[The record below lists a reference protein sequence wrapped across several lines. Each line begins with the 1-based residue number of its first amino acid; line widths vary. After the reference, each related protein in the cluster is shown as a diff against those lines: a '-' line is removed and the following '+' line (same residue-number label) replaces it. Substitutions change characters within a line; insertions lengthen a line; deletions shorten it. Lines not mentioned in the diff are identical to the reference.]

1 MRPNGAVANFALV
14 YIYKMNIWNIFAPVY
29 ELTMRS
35 QKSIYDYLYR
45 RIGEVAKGKDVL
57 ELATGPGMIA
67 RHIAPSASSVVAT
80 DFAPK
85 MIETARKAKNPENVR
100 FEVADATSLRF
111 MDESFDVVVI
121 ANALHIIP
129 NPEKA
134 LAEIDRVLKK
144 GGILIAPNFIFQAG
158 GKKNLWQKFLSL
170 VGVRF
175 AHEWTENEYKS
186 FLNANGWTI
195 KKDCV
200 IKGRIDLAYV
210 ECGKVIPFAIL

>member
-14 YIYKMNIWNIFAPVY
+14 YIYKMNVWNIFAPVY

-67 RHIAPSASSVVAT
+67 RHIAPLANHVVAT

-85 MIETARKAKNPENVR
+85 MIETARKANNPENVR

-144 GGILIAPNFIFQAG
+144 DGVLIAPNFIFQAG

-170 VGVRF
+170 VGIRF
-175 AHEWTENEYKS
+175 AHEWTEDEIKAFLKS
-186 FLNANGWTI
+186 NGWTI
-195 KKDCV
+195 EMSYV
-200 IKGRIDLAYV
+200 LKGRIDLAYV
-210 ECGKVIPFAIL
+210 ECRK

>member
-1 MRPNGAVANFALV
+1 MS
-14 YIYKMNIWNIFAPVY
+14 KNIWDIFAPVY
-29 ELTMRS
+29 ELAMRS
-35 QKSIYDYLYR
+35 QKNIYDYMYV

-67 RHIAPSASSVVAT
+67 RHIAPLANHVVAI

-100 FEVADATSLRF
+100 FEVSDATSLRF
-111 MDESFDVVVI
+111 EDKSFDAVVI

-134 LAEIDRVLKK
+134 LAEIRRVLKDD
-144 GGILIAPNFIFQAG
+144 GVLIAPNFIFKAG
-158 GKKNLWQKFLSL
+158 GKRNLWQRILSL

-175 AHEWTENEYKS
+175 AHEWTEDEYKS
-186 FLNANGWTI
+186 FLKANGWTI
-195 KKDCV
+195 EMSYV
-200 IKGRIDLAYV
+200 LKGRIDLAYV
-210 ECGKVIPFAIL
+210 ECNRH

>member
-1 MRPNGAVANFALV
+1 MS
-14 YIYKMNIWNIFAPVY
+14 KNIWDIFAPVY
-29 ELTMRS
+29 EFTMRS
-35 QKSIYDYLYR
+35 QKNIYDYMYE
-45 RIGEVAKGKDVL
+45 RIGEVARGKDVL
-57 ELATGPGMIA
+57 ELATGLGMIA
-67 RHIAPSASSVVAT
+67 RHIAPIANHVIAT

-111 MDESFDVVVI
+111 MDKAFDVVVI

-134 LAEIDRVLKK
+134 LAEIRRVLKDD
-144 GGILIAPNFIFQAG
+144 GVLIAPNFIFREG
-158 GKKNLWQKFLSL
+158 GKRNLWQKFLSL

-175 AHEWTENEYKS
+175 AHEWTEVEYKS
-186 FLNANGWTI
+186 FLKANGWTI
-195 KKDCV
+195 TKDCV

-210 ECGKVIPFAIL
+210 ECK

>member
-1 MRPNGAVANFALV
+1 MRGGILMSLNV
-14 YIYKMNIWNIFAPVY
+14 WNVFAPVY
-29 ELTMRS
+29 EFAMRS
-35 QKSIYDYLYR
+35 QKNIYDYMYE

-67 RHIAPSASSVVAT
+67 RHIAPLAKSVIAT

-85 MIETARKAKNPENVR
+85 MIETARKAKNPENLN

-111 MDESFDVVVI
+111 EDKSFDVVVI

-134 LAEIDRVLKK
+134 LTEIRRVLKDD
-144 GGILIAPNFIFQAG
+144 GVLIAPNFIFHEG
-158 GKKNLWQKFLSL
+158 GKRNLWQKFLSL

-175 AHEWTENEYKS
+175 AHEWSENEYRS
-186 FLNANGWTI
+186 FLIANGWPI
-195 KKDCV
+195 EMCIV
-200 IKGRIDLAYV
+200 LKGRIDLAYV
-210 ECGKVIPFAIL
+210 ECGK

>member
-1 MRPNGAVANFALV
+1 MS
-14 YIYKMNIWNIFAPVY
+14 KNIWDIFAPVY
-29 ELTMRS
+29 EFTMRS
-35 QKSIYDYLYR
+35 QKNIYDYMYE
-45 RIGEVAKGKDVL
+45 RIGEVVRGKDVL

-67 RHIAPSASSVVAT
+67 RHIAPHAKHVVAT

-111 MDESFDVVVI
+111 MDKSFDVVVI

-134 LAEIDRVLKK
+134 LAEIRRVLKDD
-144 GGILIAPNFIFQAG
+144 GVLIAPNFIFREG
-158 GKKNLWQKFLSL
+158 GKRNLWQKFLSL

-175 AHEWTENEYKS
+175 AHEWTENEYRS
-186 FLNANGWTI
+186 FLNANGWTVEMSI
-195 KKDCV
+195 V
-200 IKGRIDLAYV
+200 LKGRIDLAYV
-210 ECGKVIPFAIL
+210 ECK

>member
-1 MRPNGAVANFALV
+1 
-14 YIYKMNIWNIFAPVY
+14 MNIWNFFAPVY
-29 ELTMRS
+29 EFSMRT
-35 QKSIYDYLYR
+35 QKNIYDYLYA
-45 RIGEVAKGKDVL
+45 RIGEVAKNKDVL

-67 RHIAPSASSVVAT
+67 RHIAPAAKSVVAT

-85 MIETARKAKNPENVR
+85 MIEAALKAKNPDNLS

-111 MDESFDVVVI
+111 ADNSFDVVVI

-134 LAEIDRVLKK
+134 LTEIRRVLKRD
-144 GGILIAPNFIFQAG
+144 GLLIAPNFFFREG

-175 AHEWTENEYKS
+175 AHEWTEKEYKA
-186 FLNANGWTI
+186 FLESNGWKI
-195 KKDCV
+195 KMDRV
-200 IKGRIDLAYV
+200 IEGRIDLIYV
-210 ECGKVIPFAIL
+210 ECERTSVS

>member
-1 MRPNGAVANFALV
+1 MS
-14 YIYKMNIWNIFAPVY
+14 KNIWDIFAPVY
-29 ELTMRS
+29 ELAMRS
-35 QKSIYDYLYR
+35 QKNIYDYMYV

-67 RHIAPSASSVVAT
+67 RHIASLANHVVAT

-85 MIETARKAKNPENVR
+85 MIETARKAKNPENVC

-111 MDESFDVVVI
+111 EDKSFDAVVI

-134 LAEIDRVLKK
+134 LAEIRRVLKDD
-144 GGILIAPNFIFQAG
+144 GVLIAPNFIFKAG
-158 GKKNLWQKFLSL
+158 GKRNLWQRILSL

-175 AHEWTENEYKS
+175 AHEWTEDEYKS
-186 FLNANGWTI
+186 FLKANGWTI
-195 KKDCV
+195 EMSYV
-200 IKGRIDLAYV
+200 LKGRIDLAYV
-210 ECGKVIPFAIL
+210 ECNRH

>member
-1 MRPNGAVANFALV
+1 MS
-14 YIYKMNIWNIFAPVY
+14 KNIWDIFAPVY
-29 ELTMRS
+29 EFAMRS
-35 QKSIYDYLYR
+35 QKSIYDYMYE
-45 RIGEVAKGKDVL
+45 RIGEVAQGKDVL

-67 RHIAPSASSVVAT
+67 RHIAPHANHVVAT

-85 MIETARKAKNPENVR
+85 MIETARKAKNPENLS

-111 MDESFDVVVI
+111 EDKSFDVVVI

-134 LAEIDRVLKK
+134 LAEIRRVLKDD
-144 GGILIAPNFIFQAG
+144 GVLIAPNFIFREG
-158 GKKNLWQKFLSL
+158 GKRNLWQKFLSL

-175 AHEWTENEYKS
+175 AHEWTENEYRS

-195 KKDCV
+195 EMSIV
-200 IKGRIDLAYV
+200 LKGRIDLAYV
-210 ECGKVIPFAIL
+210 ECK

>member
-1 MRPNGAVANFALV
+1 MS
-14 YIYKMNIWNIFAPVY
+14 INIWDIFAPIY
-29 ELTMRS
+29 EFAMRS
-35 QKSIYDYLYR
+35 QKSIYDYMYE
-45 RIGEVAKGKDVL
+45 RIGEVAQGKDVL

-67 RHIAPSASSVVAT
+67 RHIAPSAASVIAT

-111 MDESFDVVVI
+111 EDKSFDVVVI

-134 LAEIDRVLKK
+134 LAEIRRVLKDD
-144 GGILIAPNFIFQAG
+144 GVLIAPNFIFREG
-158 GKKNLWQKFLSL
+158 GKRNLWQKFLSL

-175 AHEWTENEYKS
+175 AHEWTENEYRS

-195 KKDCV
+195 EMSIV
-200 IKGRIDLAYV
+200 LKGRIDLAYV
-210 ECGKVIPFAIL
+210 ECK

>member
-1 MRPNGAVANFALV
+1 MS
-14 YIYKMNIWNIFAPVY
+14 INIWDIFAPVY
-29 ELTMRS
+29 EFAMRS
-35 QKSIYDYLYR
+35 QKSIYDYMYE
-45 RIGEVAKGKDVL
+45 RIGEVAQGKDVL

-67 RHIAPSASSVVAT
+67 RHIATSAASVIAT

-111 MDESFDVVVI
+111 EDKSFDVVVI

-134 LAEIDRVLKK
+134 LAEIRRVLKDD
-144 GGILIAPNFIFQAG
+144 GVLIAPNFIFREG
-158 GKKNLWQKFLSL
+158 GKRNMWQKFLSL

-175 AHEWTENEYKS
+175 AHEWTENEYRS

-195 KKDCV
+195 EMSIV
-200 IKGRIDLAYV
+200 LKGRIDLAYV
-210 ECGKVIPFAIL
+210 ECK

>member
-1 MRPNGAVANFALV
+1 MS
-14 YIYKMNIWNIFAPVY
+14 KNIWDIFAPVY

-35 QKSIYDYLYR
+35 QKSIYDYLYK

-67 RHIAPSASSVVAT
+67 RHIAPHANHVVAT

-111 MDESFDVVVI
+111 MDKSFDVVVI

-134 LAEIDRVLKK
+134 LAEIRRVLKDD
-144 GGILIAPNFIFQAG
+144 GVLIAPNFIFREG
-158 GKKNLWQKFLSL
+158 GKRNLWQKFLSL

-175 AHEWTENEYKS
+175 AHEWTENEYRS
-186 FLNANGWTI
+186 FLNANGWTVEMSI
-195 KKDCV
+195 V
-200 IKGRIDLAYV
+200 LKGRIDLAYV
-210 ECGKVIPFAIL
+210 ECK

>member
-1 MRPNGAVANFALV
+1 MS
-14 YIYKMNIWNIFAPVY
+14 INIWNIFAPVY
-29 ELTMRS
+29 EFAMRS
-35 QKSIYDYLYR
+35 QKNIYDYMYG
-45 RIGEVAKGKDVL
+45 RIGEVARGKDVL

-67 RHIAPSASSVVAT
+67 RHIAPHANHVVAT

-111 MDESFDVVVI
+111 MDKSFDVVVI

-134 LAEIDRVLKK
+134 LAEIRRVLKDD
-144 GGILIAPNFIFQAG
+144 GVLIAPNFIFPVD
-158 GKKNLWQKFLSL
+158 GKRNLWQKFLSL

-175 AHEWTENEYKS
+175 AHEWTEEEFKS
-186 FLNANGWTI
+186 FLKTNGWTI
-195 KKDCV
+195 EMSIV
-200 IKGRIDLAYV
+200 LKGRIDLAYV
-210 ECGKVIPFAIL
+210 ECKK

>member
-1 MRPNGAVANFALV
+1 
-14 YIYKMNIWNIFAPVY
+14 
-29 ELTMRS
+29 MRS
-35 QKSIYDYLYR
+35 QKSIYDYMYE
-45 RIGEVAKGKDVL
+45 RIGEVAQGKDVL

-67 RHIAPSASSVVAT
+67 RHIAPSAASVIAT

-111 MDESFDVVVI
+111 EDKSFDVVVI

-134 LAEIDRVLKK
+134 LAEIRRVLKDD
-144 GGILIAPNFIFQAG
+144 GVLIAPNFIFREG
-158 GKKNLWQKFLSL
+158 GKRNLWQKFLSL

-175 AHEWTENEYKS
+175 AHEWTENEYRS

-195 KKDCV
+195 EMSIV
-200 IKGRIDLAYV
+200 LKGRIDLAYV
-210 ECGKVIPFAIL
+210 ECK

>member
-1 MRPNGAVANFALV
+1 MIRPNGAVASLALV

-67 RHIAPSASSVVAT
+67 RHIAPLANHVIAT

-85 MIETARKAKNPENVR
+85 MIETARKSKNPENVR

-111 MDESFDVVVI
+111 LDESFDVVVI

-158 GKKNLWQKFLSL
+158 GKKNLWQKILSL
-170 VGVRF
+170 VGIRF
-175 AHEWTENEYKS
+175 AHEWTEDEFKAFLKS
-186 FLNANGWTI
+186 NGWTI
-195 KKDCV
+195 EMSCV
-200 IKGRIDLAYV
+200 LKGRIDLAYV
-210 ECGKVIPFAIL
+210 ECRK

>member
-1 MRPNGAVANFALV
+1 MSLNV
-14 YIYKMNIWNIFAPVY
+14 WNVFAPVY
-29 ELTMRS
+29 EFAMRS
-35 QKSIYDYLYR
+35 QKNIYDYMYE

-67 RHIAPSASSVVAT
+67 RHIAPLAKSVIAT

-85 MIETARKAKNPENVR
+85 MIETARKAKNPENLN

-111 MDESFDVVVI
+111 EDKSFDVVVI

-134 LAEIDRVLKK
+134 LAEIRRVLKDD
-144 GGILIAPNFIFQAG
+144 GILIAPNFIFKAG
-158 GKKNLWQKFLSL
+158 GKRNLWQRLLSL

-175 AHEWTENEYKS
+175 AHEWTEDEYKS
-186 FLNANGWTI
+186 FLKANGWTI
-195 KKDCV
+195 EMSYV
-200 IKGRIDLAYV
+200 LKGRIDLAYV
-210 ECGKVIPFAIL
+210 ECGK

>member
-1 MRPNGAVANFALV
+1 MIRPNGAVVSFALV

-45 RIGEVAKGKDVL
+45 RIGEVAKGKDLL

-67 RHIAPSASSVVAT
+67 RHIAPLANHVVAT

-144 GGILIAPNFIFQAG
+144 DGILIAPNFIFQAG

-175 AHEWTENEYKS
+175 AHEWTEDEFKVFLKS
-186 FLNANGWTI
+186 NGWTI
-195 KKDCV
+195 EMSCV
-200 IKGRIDLAYV
+200 LKGRIDLAYV
-210 ECGKVIPFAIL
+210 ECRK

>member
-1 MRPNGAVANFALV
+1 MS
-14 YIYKMNIWNIFAPVY
+14 KNIWDIFAPVY
-29 ELTMRS
+29 ELAMRS
-35 QKSIYDYLYR
+35 QKNIYDYMYV

-67 RHIAPSASSVVAT
+67 RHIAPLANHVVAT

-85 MIETARKAKNPENVR
+85 MIETARKAKNPENVC

-111 MDESFDVVVI
+111 MDKSFDVVVI

-134 LAEIDRVLKK
+134 LAEIRRVLKDD
-144 GGILIAPNFIFQAG
+144 GVLIAPNFIFKAG
-158 GKKNLWQKFLSL
+158 GKRNLWQRILSL

-175 AHEWTENEYKS
+175 AHEWTEDEYKS
-186 FLNANGWTI
+186 FLKANGWTI
-195 KKDCV
+195 EMSYV
-200 IKGRIDLAYV
+200 LKGRIDLAYV
-210 ECGKVIPFAIL
+210 ECKNNYS

>member
-1 MRPNGAVANFALV
+1 MVRKFIFKVM
-14 YIYKMNIWNIFAPVY
+14 KRNIWDTFAPIY

-35 QKSIYDYLYR
+35 QKSFYDYLYR

-67 RHIAPSASSVVAT
+67 RHIASRAKSVIAT

-85 MIETARKAKNPENVR
+85 MIETACKVKNPENVS

-111 MDESFDVVVI
+111 EDNSFDVVVI

-144 GGILIAPNFIFQAG
+144 GGILIAPNFIFRAG
-158 GKKNLWQKFLSL
+158 GKKNLWQKILSL
-170 VGVRF
+170 AGIRF
-175 AHEWTENEYKS
+175 AHEWTEDEYKS
-186 FLNANGWTI
+186 FLKSNGWTI
-195 KKDCV
+195 EMSCV
-200 IKGRIDLAYV
+200 LKGRIDLAYV
-210 ECGKVIPFAIL
+210 ECVE